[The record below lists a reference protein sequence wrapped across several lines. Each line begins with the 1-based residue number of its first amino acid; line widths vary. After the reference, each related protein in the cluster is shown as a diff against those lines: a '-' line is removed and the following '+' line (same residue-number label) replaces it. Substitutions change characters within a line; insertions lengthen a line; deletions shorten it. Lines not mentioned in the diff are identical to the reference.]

1 MDRDTGSRASGG
13 GLVMNAKTYHSK
25 INNITSSEN
34 ALIILQG
41 LHVIPGDLMITLVI
55 CSYVYYQLSLGSSAS
70 WMSDC
75 APKQAGGIL

>member
-1 MDRDTGSRASGG
+1 MTC
-13 GLVMNAKTYHSK
+13 YHSIMK
-25 INNITSSEN
+25 NITSSEN

-55 CSYVYYQLSLGSSAS
+55 RSYVYYIYYQLSLGSCASRMSA
-70 WMSDC
+70 C